1 MVDDGLYKNGNPK
14 TKKIK
19 VDDTDKPK
27 YKIVEKQGDP
37 IMGWVEKQGDPIMKK
52 RIVFDMERPKFKN
65 RVILQGDRIEHVDY
79 ITDNP
84 DVKLDYKFYI
94 SNQIMNPVKQLLD
107 VAIDPE
113 ETMKLFNSYIH

>member
-1 MVDDGLYKNGNPK
+1 M
-14 TKKIK
+14 KKIK
-19 VDDTDKPK
+19 VNDESRPK
-27 YKIVEKQGDP
+27 YK
-37 IMGWVEKQGDPIMKK
+37 WVEKQGDPIMKK
-52 RIVFDMERPKFKN
+52 RIVFDLDRPKLKK